1 MKINIDA
8 ISIGLDDQHIDVDV
22 QSPRK
27 CPHCDCNFNPNI
39 PYATYIENDSGG
51 FGKLF
56 VIYFCTHCEKCFL
69 VEYYANYLN
78 QPNYQSSGTVENIYP
93 HPSEKIDFSDNI
105 KYLSKKF
112 ISIFNESYLAEQS
125 NLLEIC
131 GIGYRK
137 ALEFLIKDYA
147 ILTNKNDIETIK
159 PMPLNQCIEKY
170 IDNKH
175 IKILAK
181 ASAWIGNDETH
192 YVRKHEQYTL
202 ESLKSFITA
211 TVSFIDS
218 DLEYYKAMYLL
229 KGDS

>member
-1 MKINIDA
+1 MNINVIA
-8 ISIGLDDQHIDVDV
+8 SNIVLNKQRVDVDV

-27 CPHCDCNFNPNI
+27 CPHCDCSFNPNVL
-39 PYATYIENDSGG
+39 YASYIENESSG
-51 FGKLF
+51 FGTLF
-56 VIYFCTHCEKCFL
+56 VIFFCTHCEKCFL
-69 VEYYANYLN
+69 VEYSVNNLN
-78 QPNYQSSGTVENIYP
+78 LSGYQSSGTVENIYP
-93 HPSEKIDFSDNI
+93 HPSEKICFSENI
-105 KYLSKKF
+105 QCLSKKF
-112 ISIFNESYLAEQS
+112 INVFNESYLAEQ
-125 NLLEIC
+125 NNWLEIC

-192 YVRKHEQYTL
+192 YVRKHDLYTV

-211 TVSFIDS
+211 AVSFIDS
-218 DLEYYKAMYLL
+218 DLEYYKALRL
-229 KGDS
+229 IKGDN